1 VTEIGVSSFATV
13 DQRHRSLATRR
24 ETSVCV
30 AAVLLLLGACS
41 AAVAQEGEAELSEQ
55 LWLDYNPR
63 WTDRS
68 HREIFGDIGVRTAF
82 GDNEWVRF
90 VVRPG
95 IRGPVGP
102 FRLAGGIGTFYRLNR
117 EGADRLELRPFQGI
131 AATWPKG
138 RRLRLQHYL
147 RLEERFVW
155 ETADWT
161 LDFSLRARYRL
172 QVDHSFSGFASGS
185 DWRLVFHM
193 ELFVT
198 LAGNEGL
205 LDEQFRVGVGVGRNV
220 GSVLRVRADFTWEKV
235 AFDFG
240 SHADQLFIRLRV
252 YQGWLRGLTDHDG

>member
-102 FRLAGGIGTFYRLNR
+102 FRLAGGIGTS
-117 EGADRLELRPFQGI
+117 
-131 AATWPKG
+131 KG

-147 RLEERFVW
+147 RLEERFVS

-161 LDFSLRARYRL
+161 LDPSLRARYRL
-172 QVDHSFSGFASGS
+172 QVDHSFSGFAAGS